1 MKTAIIAAGILVLL
15 VGIAVIAYGLSSPTT
30 STSAST
36 TTASDPVV
44 PNTSRTISTN
54 GFWAMGAA
62 SLVPGESVTGT
73 VAVSNY
79 SSSAGPIFVYVQN
92 ESTFI
97 AWGACAPCGVSNQLN
112 KSLSSTGSY
121 TFTWTAP
128 QAGSYYFVL
137 DAEYYNAAAPA
148 SFSANAMTTSTI
160 QISQSTPNTTVNY
173 GGVAVA
179 VVGAIILGMGL
190 IVGTQARKPPGS

>member
-1 MKTAIIAAGILVLL
+1 MKTIIIVAGILVLL
-15 VGIAVIAYGLSSPTT
+15 VGIGVMAYGLSSPTT
-30 STSAST
+30 STSSSA
-36 TTASDPVV
+36 TTASVAVV

-73 VAVSNY
+73 VTVSNY

-92 ESTFI
+92 ESSFI
-97 AWGACAPCGVSNQLN
+97 AWGACAPCGGDNQLN
-112 KSLSSTGSY
+112 KSLSSSGSY

-137 DAEYYNAAAPA
+137 DADYYNAAAPA
-148 SFSANAMTTSTI
+148 SFSANAVTTSSV
-160 QISQSTPNTTVNY
+160 QISQSSPNSTVNY
-173 GGVAVA
+173 GGVGVA
-179 VVGAIILGMGL
+179 VVGAIILGIGL
-190 IVGTQARKPPGS
+190 ILGTQTRKPPGS